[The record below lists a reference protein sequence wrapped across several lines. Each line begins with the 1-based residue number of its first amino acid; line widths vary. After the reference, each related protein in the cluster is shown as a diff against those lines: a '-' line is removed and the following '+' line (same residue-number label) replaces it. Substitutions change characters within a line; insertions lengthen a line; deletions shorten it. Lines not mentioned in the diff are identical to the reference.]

1 VPNTPSLQI
10 YFSSFQQ
17 QLAALHQA
25 QFGAWQHR
33 LRVMII

>member
-1 VPNTPSLQI
+1 MTNKPSPQI
-10 YFSSFQQ
+10 DFSSLQQ

-33 LRVMII
+33 LKVMII